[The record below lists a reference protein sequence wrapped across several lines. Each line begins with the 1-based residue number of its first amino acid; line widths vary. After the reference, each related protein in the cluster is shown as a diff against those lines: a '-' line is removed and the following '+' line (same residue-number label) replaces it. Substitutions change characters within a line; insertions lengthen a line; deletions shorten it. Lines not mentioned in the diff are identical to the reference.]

1 MTSKNCK
8 KVCITLSYFE
18 KSLLLASIVTVCISF
33 SAFASLLGIL
43 IGITSSAT
51 GLKICTIVAAI
62 KKGKSIIKKKKKKHD
77 KIIFLAKSR
86 LNSLDRSLNF

>member
-1 MTSKNCK
+1 MTSKTCK
-8 KVCITLSYFE
+8 KVCITLSYIE
-18 KSLLLASIVTVCISF
+18 KSLLLASIVTGCISF

-43 IGITSSAT
+43 IGITNSAI
-51 GLKICTIVAAI
+51 GLEICAIAAAI
-62 KKGKSIIKKKKKKHD
+62 KKDKSIIKKKKKKHD